1 MCMLRKVQDPILCL
15 LLPRNISAGRCG

>member
-15 LLPRNISAGRCG
+15 LLPCSISAGRRG